1 MLKAATAR
9 PDTPR
14 LSGPRAKQTTR
25 RFSREYFMPAHCLP
39 TAHALR
45 TGLLLLLFCTGSALG
60 AATLPQPSISVRY
73 LEFPPYSFTN
83 AAGEPE
89 GSIITL
95 TRRLLQQAGYR
106 GEFRPAP
113 SARLYAGLAN
123 GSINLWP
130 GAPGVPQL
138 KGKTLES
145 RFQLAEVSLNLY
157 YRAGTPAPQLP
168 RDLQGRHLI
177 LLTGYTYRP
186 PVSDW
191 LGDPT
196 LNLHSSRT
204 SNHASALAML
214 AAGRG
219 DYLIDYQSPIER
231 EQKAQQLPPLPFISL
246 HRLPIK
252 LIFSKAAPG
261 SERLRT
267 ALDQAYE
274 QLQANGEDLSI

>member
-1 MLKAATAR
+1 MHRNHPIPAR
-9 PDTPR
+9 R
-14 LSGPRAKQTTR
+14 LRLWLASGLLLAQLLSGPAP
-25 RFSREYFMPAHCLP
+25 FAS
-39 TAHALR
+39 
-45 TGLLLLLFCTGSALG
+45 
-60 AATLPQPSISVRY
+60 TLTPPSVKVRY

-83 AAGEPE
+83 AAGEPA
-89 GSIITL
+89 GSIISL

-106 GEFRPAP
+106 GDFRPAP

-123 GSINLWP
+123 GSIDLWP

-157 YRAGTPAPQLP
+157 YRANTPAPELP
-168 RDLQGRHLI
+168 KDLRQRRLI

-186 PVSDW
+186 PLSDW
-191 LGDPT
+191 LNDPQ
-196 LNLHSSRT
+196 LALQSSRT

-214 AAGRG
+214 DAGRG
-219 DYLIDYQSPIER
+219 DFLIDYQSPIER
-231 EQKAQQLPPLPFISL
+231 ELKAQQRAPLPFVSL

-252 LIFSKAAPG
+252 LIFAKAAPD
-261 SERLRT
+261 SERLRA

-274 QLQANGEDLSI
+274 QLQAAGEDLSI